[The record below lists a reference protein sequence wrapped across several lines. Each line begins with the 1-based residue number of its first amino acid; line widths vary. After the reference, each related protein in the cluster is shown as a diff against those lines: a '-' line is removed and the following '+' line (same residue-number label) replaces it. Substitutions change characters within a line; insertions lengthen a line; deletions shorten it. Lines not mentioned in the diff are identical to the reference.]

1 MFKRVGAR
9 STFEDGGQDRR
20 RRGEGRRRRETGSE
34 EKRAAGLIKREPATP
49 DPLWMCGWRS
59 RGQTARWI
67 GRLGCSINQETLV
80 IGGTKPFP
88 LPSLSTARLGRSAAG
103 RKGQGFTGHQ
113 AQAHTLRDPA
123 SGCHRDGHATVQPG
137 GGHLDGT
144 LPPSSV
150 RGGVLRHGL
159 VTCLGPSDKN
169 NPGCASPQVLAA
181 VVHSQAREIRGW
193 SLAFWAMT

>member
-1 MFKRVGAR
+1 VGAR

-113 AQAHTLRDPA
+113 AQAHTLSAIQHRDATVMDMQRCNRGVATSMALCLLPLFEAACCGTALSPVSDPA
-123 SGCHRDGHATVQPG
+123 TKTIRVAHRLKSWQRWFTA
-137 GGHLDGT
+137 
-144 LPPSSV
+144 
-150 RGGVLRHGL
+150 
-159 VTCLGPSDKN
+159 
-169 NPGCASPQVLAA
+169 
-181 VVHSQAREIRGW
+181 
-193 SLAFWAMT
+193 